1 MQKREIM
8 NISWIRPRSFIIT
21 IYCEDVLF
29 HRILSAL
36 SLKLWYYALYNVSE
50 NQKFEQN
57 QDNQEI
63 NENSSKGNNKHK
75 DI

>member
-21 IYCEDVLF
+21 IYCVISSNIV
-29 HRILSAL
+29 RIKSKIMILC
-36 SLKLWYYALYNVSE
+36 SLQCIGKS
-50 NQKFEQN
+50 KIEQN

-63 NENSSKGNNKHK
+63 NENSPKGNNKHK